1 MEESALKRAARSE
14 SASLA
19 SAVPT
24 LLPVRIRA
32 GAVARAVVVE
42 EVAPSPY
49 EVRLVSGRILR
60 VARGFEARE
69 VHALVCV
76 LEAVPC

>member
-1 MEESALKRAARSE
+1 
-14 SASLA
+14 
-19 SAVPT
+19 
-24 LLPVRIRA
+24 VRIRA

-60 VARGFEARE
+60 VPRGFEARE
-69 VHALVCV
+69 VHALVCA